1 MRVTTHIHSRSPLD
15 ATMDSTDGTPRIGV
29 VIWTSQ
35 HLGSELHAAL
45 KALKW
50 FDKGGRSRNERRE
63 QIGFPCL
70 QSSALTIEQMDE
82 LRAVFPY
89 QFEHEVLAV
98 REVGPSVNPHDR
110 LRKYALS
117 WAGHQ
122 GAELP
127 GKLVETLPNK
137 WERLGDLIVLPID
150 AFQDDAWCECLE
162 AASSSNRHELWQNVA
177 TALGG
182 TRLARQAQIMDNA
195 LRSPQLEMLYGEQT
209 WVEFSD
215 HGVKFGFDA
224 QHVMFSAGNVTE
236 RHRIGGLNMQGETI
250 VDAYAGTGYYTL
262 PMLVRSGALHVH
274 ACEMNPASI
283 DGLQWGAE
291 ANNVADQLTVHQGD
305 NQTTLPSLI
314 GIADRCHLGLLPS
327 SEAVWSHA
335 LNCLKPEGG
344 RLHIH
349 MNVEEGSIEEWCE
362 QTISELRQLSKE
374 LGRVWTIEAEH
385 LERVKS
391 YAPRVLHIVLDV
403 KCSTV

>member
-1 MRVTTHIHSRSPLD
+1 MDTTDNPSRL
-15 ATMDSTDGTPRIGV
+15 GV
-29 VIWTSQ
+29 VVWTSQ

-45 KALKW
+45 KALNW
-50 FDKGGRSRNERRE
+50 FDKMGRSRTERIDK
-63 QIGFPCL
+63 IGFPCL
-70 QSSALTIEQMDE
+70 QDSALSLEQMDQ

-89 QFEHEVLAV
+89 QFEQEVLIV
-98 REVGPSVNPHDR
+98 RDVGPSVNPHDR
-110 LRKYALS
+110 LRRCVLS
-117 WAGHQ
+117 WIGHR
-122 GAELP
+122 GAVLP
-127 GKLVETLPNK
+127 GKLGATLPSK
-137 WERLGDLIVLPID
+137 WERLGDLIVLPIG
-150 AFQDDAWCECLE
+150 AFQDDVWCERLE
-162 AASSSNRHELWQNVA
+162 AASRSNRQELWRNVA
-177 TALGG
+177 AALGG
-182 TRLARQAQIMDNA
+182 ARLARQAQIMNNA
-195 LRSPQLEMLYGEQT
+195 LRSPQLEMLYGEHS

-236 RHRIGGLNMQGETI
+236 RHRIGGMNMQGETV

-291 ANNVADQLTVHQGD
+291 ANNVANQLTVHQGD

-327 SEAVWSHA
+327 SEAVWPHA

-349 MNVEEGSIEEWCE
+349 MNVGEEFIDEWCE
-362 QTISELRQLSKE
+362 ETIDSLQHLSKE
-374 LGRVWTIEAEH
+374 LGRVWSIEAEH

-391 YAPRVLHIVLDV
+391 YAPRVYHIVLDV
-403 KCSTV
+403 KCSTA